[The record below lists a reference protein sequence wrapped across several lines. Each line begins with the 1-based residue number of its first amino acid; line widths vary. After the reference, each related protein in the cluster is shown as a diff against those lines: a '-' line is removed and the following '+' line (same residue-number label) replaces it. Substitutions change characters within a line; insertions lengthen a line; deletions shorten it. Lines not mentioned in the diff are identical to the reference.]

1 MWTLTHITHAH
12 YIHVPVEL
20 MRGSNKYKYKPLMT
34 IMITARLI
42 SASELYISVK
52 SSKIFTEVLTY
63 IVKTRLPS

>member
-52 SSKIFTEVLTY
+52 C
-63 IVKTRLPS
+63 VKKF